1 MGSDVCFNE
10 KLTFLH
16 YLNEHYLIYSITIL
30 TFASLYGLVW
40 LLGKYTHFEK
50 LKPRLTKASLPRF
63 PYGNFKDVIKHNTS
77 LHVLLWKY
85 YNRFKKKNCKYGGI
99 FVFMKPAVVV
109 VNQSVSADHDQFE
122 TVIPQKSILKYN
134 DLEVILHPEVL
145 GDFVKKFNYSVRQAL
160 PETLL
165 NEDDVSST
173 FKNFLLEACCAG
185 FGFRPFEMIEEIN
198 QLLKTRYETSLKF
211 YLSLCLPYVG
221 TKLNQNLQDIF
232 MEIVEF
238 RKKNESDDNDLIES
252 FISLY
257 NHTDYSIADI
267 ASELFSC
274 FADTLT
280 FSYSV
285 LMFCLYELAG
295 STEIQEELKGEIR
308 RFNKKNRQVTY
319 ENLEELFYLDAV
331 VKGCRRFGLFI
342 VF

>member
-1 MGSDVCFNE
+1 MGADICLNE
-10 KLTFLH
+10 KLTFLR
-16 YLNEHYLIYSITIL
+16 YLNERYLIYTIIIL

-40 LLGKYTHFEK
+40 ILRKYTHFEK
-50 LKPRLTKASLPRF
+50 LKPRLTKASLPSF
-63 PYGNFKDVIKHNTS
+63 PYGNFKDVIKRNTS

-85 YNRFKKKNCKYGGI
+85 YNRFKKKNCKYGGM

-109 VNQSVSADHDQFE
+109 VDQSVSADHDQFE
-122 TVIPQKSILKYN
+122 TVIPQKSILKN
-134 DLEVILHPEVL
+134 KDLGVILPPEVL
-145 GDFVKKFNYSVRQAL
+145 EDFVKKYNYSVQQAL
-160 PETLL
+160 PETIL
-165 NEDDVSST
+165 NEDVVSST
-173 FKNFLLEACCAG
+173 FKNFLLEAGCAG
-185 FGFRPFEMIEEIN
+185 FGFKPFGMIDEIN
-198 QLLKTRYETSLKF
+198 QLLQTRYETSFRF
-211 YLSLCLPYVG
+211 YLSLCLPFVENQHK
-221 TKLNQNLQDIF
+221 KLNQDLQDIF

-267 ASELFSC
+267 AKELFSC

-280 FSYSV
+280 FSYSA

-331 VKGCRRFGLFI
+331 VKG
-342 VF
+342 